1 MIADSFVGEKMYYI
15 MTLGVLA
22 VHRRLGIGAEIL
34 SSIIEHARSAGI
46 KCIGLHVHVENGT
59 AIKFYERF
67 GFRILGQVDNYYK
80 KITPN
85 SAYIL
90 ELKLMN

>member
-1 MIADSFVGEKMYYI
+1 MYYI

-22 VHRRLGIGAEIL
+22 VYRRLGIGAEIL
-34 SSIIEHARSAGI
+34 NSVIEYAKEMGI
-46 KCIGLHVHVENGT
+46 KCIGLHVHVENRT
-59 AIKFYERF
+59 ALNFYDRF
-67 GFRILGQVDNYYK
+67 GFQILGTVPNYYK

-90 ELKLMN
+90 ELKLSEK

>member
-1 MIADSFVGEKMYYI
+1 MYYI

-34 SSIIEHARSAGI
+34 TSIIEYAKEMGI
-46 KCIGLHVHVENGT
+46 KCIGLHVHVENKT
-59 AIKFYERF
+59 ALNFYSRF
-67 GFRILGQVDNYYK
+67 GFQILGTVNDYYK

-85 SAYIL
+85 SAHIL
-90 ELKLMN
+90 ELNL